1 MKRLVVTLTVVVLA
15 VALQSSPVRAQFT
28 VFDPSVYAQAI
39 AQVEQLIR
47 QYEFLIQ
54 QTQRVSGM
62 YGRYH
67 VYTPDWPFYDRGSVF
82 YAGGFLGALNQ
93 QVTPESGYRS
103 MADALDSY
111 PDVAWR
117 MPEALRDPLA
127 TQYANVELAD
137 QVALMSIGQVGTMRE
152 TANMVRLIV
161 QDLERDSYADND
173 DLQTQT
179 AVLNKIN
186 ASGVLGIRVALQ
198 SHELLG
204 DTLEQLIVDNKR
216 KRDAEARAMNATIY
230 QWRYG
235 PAYGAD
241 MFQNTAAHVNNWRPF

>member
-1 MKRLVVTLTVVVLA
+1 MKRLVVHIAAVGLA
-15 VALQSSPVRAQFT
+15 VILLASPLRAQLA
-28 VFDPSVYAQAI
+28 VFDPANYIEAI
-39 AQVEQLIR
+39 AQVEQMIKE
-47 QYEFLIQ
+47 YEFLIQ
-54 QTQRVSGM
+54 QAKRVSGM

-67 VYTPDWPFYDRGSVF
+67 VYTPDWPFYDAQSTF
-82 YAGGFLGALNQ
+82 YAGGMLGALNA
-93 QVTPESGYRS
+93 QVTAESGYRS

-117 MPEALRDPLA
+117 MPDALRSPLA
-127 TQYANVELAD
+127 TQYANLELGDRIAM
-137 QVALMSIGQVGTMRE
+137 MSIGQIGTMRE

-161 QDLERDSYADND
+161 QDLERDSYADDD

-198 SHELLG
+198 NHELLG
-204 DTLEQLIVDNKR
+204 DTLEQLIVDNKI
-216 KRDAEARAMNATIY
+216 KRDGLTRHMNAVIN

-235 PAYGAD
+235 PSYGAD
-241 MFQNTAAHVNNWRPF
+241 LYSRTAADIDRWHPF